1 MKIPYTPRARSSA
14 LSRISMIIH
23 LFWFVILIYIVW
35 PSIFP
40 SRMVRFDGMNA
51 ERDVVR
57 IASELG
63 RLDFVAMALAILGV
77 TLAVAALFSYQVIR
91 AAAMD
96 AARDEARE
104 RVSRELPSLITAIM
118 IAEALKSNPRIYQSI
133 VSQIRVQISLVE
145 SKDLGGGDADA
156 IARAVD

>member
-1 MKIPYTPRARSSA
+1 
-14 LSRISMIIH
+14 MIIH

-96 AARDEARE
+96 AGAVEE
-104 RVSRELPSLITAIM
+104 VP
-118 IAEALKSNPRIYQSI
+118 ALD
-133 VSQIRVQISLVE
+133 RVQAMAHGRRSRSV
-145 SKDLGGGDADA
+145 SA
-156 IARAVD
+156 